1 MSPPPLKGRRALVT
15 GSTGGL
21 GLAIAARLAAEGCG
35 VMLHGLADPE
45 EAEPARRALAERHGA
60 PVLYCRADL
69 ADRTEIEALVCA
81 TERGLGGGVDI
92 LVNNAVTRHFGPVDA
107 LAPADWDAD
116 IAVNLTAA
124 FHAIRL
130 TLPGMRARGWGRI
143 LNMSSVYGLIGAAGR
158 AGYVT
163 TKTALIGLTRAVALE
178 TAREDITCNALCPG
192 STLTPAIETRLAPQ
206 LAAAGD
212 DPAARAAVEAAFLA
226 DRQPS
231 RRFIAADRVAAMAAF
246 LCGPA
251 GADITGAAIPIDGGW
266 SAS

>member
-35 VMLHGLADPE
+35 VMLHGLADPR

-60 PVLYCRADL
+60 PVLYRRADL
-69 ADRTEIEALVCA
+69 ADRMEIEALVRA
-81 TERGLGGGVDI
+81 TERDLGGVDI

-107 LAPADWDAD
+107 IAPEDWDAD

-130 TLPGMRARGWGRI
+130 TLPSMRARGWGRI

-178 TAREDITCNALCPG
+178 TVREGITCNALCPG
-192 STLTPAIETRLAPQ
+192 STLTPAIEARLAPQ
-206 LAAAGD
+206 LAAAGG
-212 DPAARAAVEAAFLA
+212 DPEARAAVEAAFLA

-246 LCGPA
+246 LCGPT